1 MSEILKTTA
10 NKQQYASPDAGNLM
24 ASVKKVVVT
33 ICPRSLLVSGYG
45 DSGEVLAMR
54 YADYNNVPTD
64 WIIDFFEHQFL
75 NEPLLNDP
83 NRVTAAF
90 IGSEKAMVIPAALHN
105 AETAE
110 QWLSKVQFVENDDVV
125 TSQPLGNDKAQYVFA
140 WPLMIKD
147 LLKRYFPK
155 AKAYPLA
162 QYQFSKNNSKTATVD
177 CCITAQEA
185 FITVHSAK
193 GTLLWHEVSKYGLA
207 EDIAYRVQ
215 SICTQQHLVDYTV
228 RGTSLNSE
236 LVIVL
241 HKMSPYFE
249 RLQVGDSQSYLNS
262 SGWDA
267 CSYLSKQLYQC
278 V

>member
-10 NKQQYASPDAGNLM
+10 NKQQYASPEAANLM

-33 ICPRSLLVSGYG
+33 ICPRSLLVSGLG
-45 DSGEVLAMR
+45 DNGAVLTMR
-54 YADYNNVPTD
+54 YSDYTNVSTD

-83 NRVTAAF
+83 NKITAAF
-90 IGSEKAMVIPAALHN
+90 IGTEKNIVIPAALYN

-110 QWLSKVQFVENDDVV
+110 EWLSKVHYVENDDVV
-125 TSQPLGNDKAQYVFA
+125 TNHPLGNDKAQYVYA

-155 AKAYPLA
+155 AKTYPLA
-162 QYQFSKNNSKTATVD
+162 AYQFAKNQGNKAIVE
-177 CCITAQEA
+177 CCISAQEA
-185 FITVHSAK
+185 FITIHTAK
-193 GTLLWHEVSKYGLA
+193 GQLVWHEVTKYNIA
-207 EDIAYRVQ
+207 EDIAYRINT
-215 SICTQQHLVDYTV
+215 ICKQNKIADYTV
-228 RGTSLNSE
+228 RTATLNSE

-241 HKMSPYFE
+241 HKLSHYFE
-249 RLQVGDSQSYLNS
+249 HMQVGDSQSYMNT
-262 SGWDA
+262 SGWEA